1 MREEKNALNW
11 CLIRGFLATSLRRLE
26 KSGAEE
32 VIKNEY
38 SYSNYISRQLASFV
52 SAFLE
57 NLKNWIC
64 TFCCFSNNWQVER
77 LYLLIQHIFHIIRNF
92 KVIFLCDFAVAQK
105 KVLFFLRT
113 RDSEFLKLWHSINI
127 CNKKNCLLYIICFW
141 SQTGKNLFIP
151 LFYFFHERI

>member
-1 MREEKNALNW
+1 M
-11 CLIRGFLATSLRRLE
+11 
-26 KSGAEE
+26 
-32 VIKNEY
+32 
-38 SYSNYISRQLASFV
+38 

-77 LYLLIQHIFHIIRNF
+77 LYLFIQHIFHIIRNF
-92 KVIFLCDFAVAQK
+92 KVIFFVWFCSCTK

-127 CNKKNCLLYIICFW
+127 CNKKIVYFTLYAFDHRPARIFSFLYFIFFM
-141 SQTGKNLFIP
+141 SEYNLILP
-151 LFYFFHERI
+151 LFDSLHLGWFLKQFFTSVKETNQCYYFCRCAREMSEEKN